1 MIYTEESNKYMR
13 LLNIIK
19 SSSKASTLLYELF
32 DMIKFSWYF
41 LFIVISDYMYIC
53 AT

>member
-1 MIYTEESNKYMR
+1 MLGNFEKKFVLMIYTEEYNEYMR

-19 SSSKASTLLYELF
+19 SSSKASTLLYELY

-41 LFIVISDYMYIC
+41 FIY
-53 AT
+53 